1 MKDKQV
7 VFATIA
13 VGRVARSYPQD
24 EICTSTHSVM
34 HKHPGVPFDVFHD
47 GGNLSSQVLQDLW
60 SCGLI
65 AAQIHPELRRLILEA
80 ASISLGL
87 QASPEITMRS
97 TVFY

>member
-1 MKDKQV
+1 M

-24 EICTSTHSVM
+24 EICTSAHSVM

>member
-1 MKDKQV
+1 M

-24 EICTSTHSVM
+24 EICTSAHSVM
-34 HKHPGVPFDVFHD
+34 HKHPGVPFYVFHD
-47 GGNLSSQVLQDLW
+47 GEHLSSQALQDLW